1 MTVPTAGSHPELLNA
16 LIRSCGLPLENI
28 VVVATRPGVETPSG
42 VIVVEDFQSPNIQRW
57 WNLGIL
63 EAQSRGASV
72 VAVVNDDIRL
82 GPSTLET
89 LKQRMGETG
98 ATIASPSRPP
108 TKDRLYRRPL
118 VPYEPRIWGCLW
130 MLDVSSNLRPDERYV
145 WWYGDSDLDIR
156 ARRDHSGVV
165 NVEVDYEHMFPGEG
179 TAKSPELK
187 AQSDKD
193 AETFQLDY
201 ARMLTLTR
209 WVNRITR
216 MMRP

>member
-1 MTVPTAGSHPELLNA
+1 
-16 LIRSCGLPLENI
+16 
-28 VVVATRPGVETPSG
+28 
-42 VIVVEDFQSPNIQRW
+42 
-57 WNLGIL
+57 
-63 EAQSRGASV
+63 
-72 VAVVNDDIRL
+72 
-82 GPSTLET
+82 
-89 LKQRMGETG
+89 
-98 ATIASPSRPP
+98 
-108 TKDRLYRRPL
+108 
-118 VPYEPRIWGCLW
+118 
-130 MLDVSSNLRPDERYV
+130 MLDVSSDLRPDERYV

-165 NVEVDYEHMFPGEG
+165 NVEVDYEHMYPGEG